1 MCPLFSQMSNVEAVK
16 AYLKSV
22 GLDDHYLEFAGSS
35 ATVELAAQQLGCEP
49 DRIAKTIACIKKE
62 GGAYIIVA
70 KGTARIDNGKFKRTF
85 GEKPHFVPADLL
97 PELVGHPMGGVCPFA
112 LKDACEVY
120 LDESLKV
127 FDVVYP
133 AAGAHNNAVR
143 VTIEELERI
152 TTDRWVNVTK

>member
-112 LKDACEVY
+112 LKDDCDVY
-120 LDESLKV
+120 LDESLKE

-143 VTIEELERI
+143 VTIEELERV
-152 TTDRWVNVTK
+152 TTDRWVDVTK

>member
-1 MCPLFSQMSNVEAVK
+1 MSNVEAVK

-35 ATVELAAQQLGCEP
+35 ATVELAAQQLGCDP
-49 DRIAKTIACIKKE
+49 DRIAKTIAGIKKE

-112 LKDACEVY
+112 LKDGCDVY
-120 LDESLKV
+120 LDESLKA

-152 TTDRWVNVTK
+152 TTDRWVDVTK

>member
-1 MCPLFSQMSNVEAVK
+1 MSNVEAVK

-85 GEKPHFVPADLL
+85 GEKPHFVPANLL
-97 PELVGHPMGGVCPFA
+97 PELVGHPMGGVCPFV

-120 LDESLKV
+120 LDESLKA

-152 TTDRWVNVTK
+152 TTDRWVDVTK